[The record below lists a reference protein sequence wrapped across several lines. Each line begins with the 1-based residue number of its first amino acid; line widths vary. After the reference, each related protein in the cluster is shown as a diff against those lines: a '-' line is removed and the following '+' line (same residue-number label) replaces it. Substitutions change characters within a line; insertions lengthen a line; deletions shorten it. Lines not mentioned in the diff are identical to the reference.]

1 MSGFQGYSVFMTVRS
16 IDFNACR
23 ISLHTTLIRELKPE
37 VGSLGVSNSCF
48 VIDAPL
54 GSACTGGDVDNA
66 DDVGDVGDGVRLGS
80 YARINQ
86 LEDSIFQLVYA
97 GLPAELSSGSWFE
110 TVMPFLRASMLEEG
124 LMANG
129 LENFLAVLSA
139 ASSRQL
145 QCALIS
151 CAEPWEV
158 PEEALKVLK
167 FRTLYANLFGG
178 EHLTL
183 GMYAGLLDAVERMN
197 PGLTASW
204 LDMKIHDCAQPMLL
218 LLGEPEGEAGV

>member
-1 MSGFQGYSVFMTVRS
+1 MNGFQGDSVFLTVRS
-16 IDFNACR
+16 IDFNTCR
-23 ISLHTTLIRELKPE
+23 ISLHTTLKRELEPE
-37 VGSLGVSNSCF
+37 VSSLGVGNACF
-48 VIDAPL
+48 VIDVHL
-54 GSACTGGDVDNA
+54 GNACKGDDA
-66 DDVGDVGDGVRLGS
+66 GDELHLES

-86 LEDSIFQLVYA
+86 LQDSIFQLVYA
-97 GLPAELSSGSWFE
+97 ALPAELSSDSWFE
-110 TVMPFLRASMLEEG
+110 TVKLFLRASLLDEG
-124 LMANG
+124 LLANG

-151 CAEPWEV
+151 CTEPWEV

>member
-1 MSGFQGYSVFMTVRS
+1 MNGFQGDSVFMTVSS
-16 IDFNACR
+16 IDFNTCR
-23 ISLHTTLIRELKPE
+23 ISLHTKLIRELKPE
-37 VGSLGVSNSCF
+37 ECSLGAGSGCF

-54 GSACTGGDVDNA
+54 GSACSGGEAGN
-66 DDVGDVGDGVRLGS
+66 GLHLES

-86 LEDSIFQLVYA
+86 LEDSIFQLVFA
-97 GLPAELSSGSWFE
+97 ALPAELSSDSWLE
-110 TVMPFLRASMLEEG
+110 TVKLFLRASLLDEG
-124 LMANG
+124 LLANG

-139 ASSRQL
+139 SSSRQL

-151 CAEPWEV
+151 CTEPWEV

-183 GMYAGLLDAVERMN
+183 GMYAGLLDSVERWN
-197 PGLTASW
+197 PSLKASW
-204 LDMKIHDCAQPMLL
+204 LDMKIHDSAQPILL
-218 LLGEPEGEAGV
+218 LLGEPEGTASM

>member
-1 MSGFQGYSVFMTVRS
+1 MNGFQGDSVFMTVRS
-16 IDFNACR
+16 IDFNTCR
-23 ISLHTTLIRELKPE
+23 ISLHTTLKRELEPE
-37 VGSLGVSNSCF
+37 VSSLGVGNACL

-54 GSACTGGDVDNA
+54 DTACKGDDA
-66 DDVGDVGDGVRLGS
+66 GDGLHLES
-80 YARINQ
+80 YARIKQ
-86 LEDSIFQLVYA
+86 LEDSIFQLIYVE
-97 GLPAELSSGSWFE
+97 LPAELSSDSWFE
-110 TVMPFLRASMLEEG
+110 AVMPFLRASLLEEG
-124 LMANG
+124 LLANG

-151 CAEPWEV
+151 YTEPWEV

-183 GMYAGLLDAVERMN
+183 GMYAGLLDAVERWN
-197 PGLTASW
+197 PGLTTSW
-204 LDMKIHDCAQPMLL
+204 LDMKIHDSAQPILL
-218 LLGEPEGEAGV
+218 LLGEPEGTASM